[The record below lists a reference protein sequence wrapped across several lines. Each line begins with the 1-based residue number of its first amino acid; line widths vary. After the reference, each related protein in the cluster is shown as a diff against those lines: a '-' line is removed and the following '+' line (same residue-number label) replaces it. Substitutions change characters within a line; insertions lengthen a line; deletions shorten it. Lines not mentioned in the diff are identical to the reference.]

1 MKKMIL
7 AVAALFMLASCEPK
21 ENAPLETTNWK
32 LVELYGDA
40 NPVFEA
46 GDSFTFTLDGE
57 SITGIGSVNRFF
69 GGYTL
74 TEDGLKVGDNMGM
87 TRMMGENIDLEDAYV
102 QMFADVDGYAIDG
115 DELSLTSAGVVVA
128 RFKVCPEV
136 APESA
141 QPEAQ
146 TFGTPVISV
155 DEARQMQAEQ
165 AEASEAAAS
174 EE

>member
-1 MKKMIL
+1 MKKLIL
-7 AVAALFMLASCEPK
+7 AVAAMFMLASCDPK
-21 ENAPLETTNWK
+21 ENAPLENTNWK

-46 GDSFTFTLDGE
+46 GDSFTFMLDGE
-57 SITGIGSVNRFF
+57 SITGKGSVNRFF

-74 TEDGLKVGDNMGM
+74 TDDGLKVGDMGM
-87 TRMMGENIDLEDAYV
+87 TRMMGENIDLENAYV

-128 RFKVCPEV
+128 RFKVCPEI
-136 APESA
+136 A

-146 TFGTPVISV
+146 TLGTPVISL
-155 DEARQMQAEQ
+155 DEALQMQAEKAEA
-165 AEASEAAAS
+165 AEASE
-174 EE
+174 E